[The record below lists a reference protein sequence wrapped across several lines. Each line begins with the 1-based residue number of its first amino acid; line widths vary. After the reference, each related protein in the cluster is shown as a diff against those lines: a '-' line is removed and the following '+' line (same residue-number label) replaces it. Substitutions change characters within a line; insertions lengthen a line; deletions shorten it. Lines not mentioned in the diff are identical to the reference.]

1 MGLQGKGRRMSLFP
15 CPYPW
20 NIPLRDAMQRREYG
34 RSPIRQRAVRT
45 LVIVMLAELR
55 QFLPRV
61 FER

>member
-1 MGLQGKGRRMSLFP
+1 MSLFP

-20 NIPLRDAMQRREYG
+20 RTPLLLSMQRCEYG
-34 RSPIRQRAVRT
+34 RSPIRQGTVRA
-45 LVIVMLAELR
+45 LVIVMLAEFR